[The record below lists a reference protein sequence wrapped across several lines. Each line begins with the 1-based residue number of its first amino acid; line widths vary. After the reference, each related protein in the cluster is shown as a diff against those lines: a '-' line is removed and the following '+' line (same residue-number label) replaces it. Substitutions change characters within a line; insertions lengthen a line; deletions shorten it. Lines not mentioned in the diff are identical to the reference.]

1 MSCVQPENWVS
12 RYRCGEFGVSLPT
25 GFVVSWAFSVD
36 LRFSER
42 MIMKHPVV
50 WDVMPCSLAEM
61 Y

>member
-1 MSCVQPENWVS
+1 MWRQ
-12 RYRCGEFGVSLPT
+12 RYGEARQLECGVSLPT
-25 GFVVSWAFSVD
+25 GFVQSRVFSVCE

-50 WDVMPCSLAEM
+50 WDVSPCSLAEM